1 MSNIAPF
8 IRLRVI
14 GAIPLKKKVIP
25 FLFFLALLFSQ
36 TVHAQ
41 AASLRTA
48 TIWPSMDFNGTTA
61 QCSVSV
67 TADHFTDDIE
77 IVVKLWRNG
86 QCIKT
91 WDDSGTGYLIF
102 DRTTTVTR
110 GYTYTMTVDATL
122 DGVVQPTVSV
132 SGTCK

>member
-1 MSNIAPF
+1 MK
-8 IRLRVI
+8 
-14 GAIPLKKKVIP
+14 GAIPLKKKAIP
-25 FLFFLALLFSQ
+25 FLLFLVLLF
-36 TVHAQ
+36 AQ
-41 AASLRTA
+41 PVYAEAASPRTA
-48 TIWPSMDFNGTTA
+48 TIWPSMAFNGTTA

-91 WDDSGTGYLIF
+91 WEDSGTGYLIF

-110 GYTYTMTVDATL
+110 GYTYTMTADVTL
-122 DGVVQPTVSV
+122 DGALQPTVSV
-132 SGTCK
+132 SKECK

>member
-1 MSNIAPF
+1 MKKK
-8 IRLRVI
+8 
-14 GAIPLKKKVIP
+14 AIPL
-25 FLFFLALLFSQ
+25 LLFL
-36 TVHAQ
+36 VLLFAQ
-41 AASLRTA
+41 PVYAEAASSRTA
-48 TIWPSMDFNGTTA
+48 TIWPSMTFNGTTA

-86 QCIKT
+86 QWIKT
-91 WDDSGTGYLIF
+91 WEDSGTGYLIF
-102 DRTTTVTR
+102 DRTTTVTK

-132 SGTCK
+132 TGTCK

>member
-1 MSNIAPF
+1 MK
-8 IRLRVI
+8 

-25 FLFFLALLFSQ
+25 FLLFFFFFF
-36 TVHAQ
+36 AQ
-41 AASLRTA
+41 PIYAEAASLRTA
-48 TIWPSMDFNGTTA
+48 TIWPSMAFDGTTA

-91 WDDSGTGYLIF
+91 WEDSGTGYLIF
-102 DRTTTVTR
+102 DKTATVTK

-132 SGTCK
+132 EGTCK

>member
-1 MSNIAPF
+1 M
-8 IRLRVI
+8 
-14 GAIPLKKKVIP
+14 KKKVIP
-25 FLFFLALLFSQ
+25 FLFFLVLLFAQ

-91 WDDSGTGYLIF
+91 WEDSGTGYLIF

-110 GYTYTMTVDATL
+110 GYTYTMTADVTL
-122 DGVVQPTVSV
+122 DGAIQPTVSV
-132 SGTCK
+132 SKECK